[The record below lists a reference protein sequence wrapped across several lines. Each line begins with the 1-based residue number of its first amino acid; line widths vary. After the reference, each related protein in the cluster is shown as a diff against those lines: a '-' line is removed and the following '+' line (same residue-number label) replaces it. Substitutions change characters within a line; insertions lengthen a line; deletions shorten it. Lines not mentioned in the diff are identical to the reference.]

1 MTPLKSLAPWVLLL
15 VQEPYMLHINLD
27 YKTYTTIFKNHMQTI
42 LDVIIGE
49 NQSAAIKKQNDIT
62 HFPPFEM

>member
-1 MTPLKSLAPWVLLL
+1 
-15 VQEPYMLHINLD
+15 
-27 YKTYTTIFKNHMQTI
+27 MQTI

-49 NQSAAIKKQNDIT
+49 NQSAAIKKQSDIT